1 MACSLPA
8 RPLGYRIGE
17 RLWTFRKV
25 LRYRTVRRIL
35 DAPYQCAS
43 SAVQTSKVALSCG
56 GRLSLTR
63 ERRGGMSVR
72 TLVTGG
78 AGFVGSNLVNDLL
91 AAGQNV
97 TVFDSLLRP
106 GAAQN
111 IAWLQSHPQ
120 SSQLRV
126 IKADVRDFDAV
137 EAAVSDA
144 EVIYH
149 LAGQVAVTTSVTD
162 PRTDFDINALGT
174 LNVLEAARLGGRRP
188 PIVIT
193 STNKVYGELEQ
204 VAVVEERR
212 RYRFADCPD
221 GISEDQ
227 PLDFHSP
234 YGCSKGAA
242 DQYVRDYARI
252 YGLPTVVFRMSCIYG
267 PRQFGNEDQGWLA
280 HFIISALTGSPL
292 TIYGDGKQVRD
303 VLFVE
308 DLVRALR
315 LAAERIERTAGKV
328 YNIGGG
334 PRNALAVW
342 HEFGPMLERLSRQNV
357 EVTFGDWRSG
367 DQKCYV
373 SDIRKATRELE
384 WEPQI
389 DKETGIRL
397 LWDWVRANKEMF
409 ERSRP

>member
-1 MACSLPA
+1 M
-8 RPLGYRIGE
+8 GVG
-17 RLWTFRKV
+17 
-25 LRYRTVRRIL
+25 
-35 DAPYQCAS
+35 
-43 SAVQTSKVALSCG
+43 
-56 GRLSLTR
+56 
-63 ERRGGMSVR
+63 

-78 AGFVGSNLVNDLL
+78 AGFVGSNLVSDLL

-97 TVFDSLLRP
+97 TVFDALLRP

-137 EAAVSDA
+137 QAAVSDA

-193 STNKVYGELEQ
+193 STNKVYGGLEQ
-204 VAVVEERR
+204 IAVVEERH
-212 RYRFADCPD
+212 RYRFADRPD

-252 YGLPTVVFRMSCIYG
+252 YDLPTVVFRMSCIYG
-267 PRQFGNEDQGWLA
+267 PRQFGTEDQGWLA
-280 HFIISALTGSPL
+280 HFIIAALTGRPI
-292 TIYGDGKQVRD
+292 TIYGNGKQVRD
-303 VLFVE
+303 VLFVD

-315 LAAERIERTAGKV
+315 LAVERIDTVAGEV
-328 YNIGGG
+328 FNIGGG
-334 PRNALAVW
+334 PSNALSVW
-342 HEFGPMLERLSRQNV
+342 AEFSQYLQELNGEPVSAR
-357 EVTFGDWRSG
+357 FDDWRPG
-367 DQKCYV
+367 DQPCYV
-373 SDIRKATRELE
+373 SNTEKIGGRLGWRPLV
-384 WEPQI
+384 
-389 DKETGIRL
+389 DKQTGITRL
-397 LWDWVRANKEMF
+397 GGWVADNLALFAAHREPDHSPSIAQAHF
-409 ERSRP
+409 PSAAQ